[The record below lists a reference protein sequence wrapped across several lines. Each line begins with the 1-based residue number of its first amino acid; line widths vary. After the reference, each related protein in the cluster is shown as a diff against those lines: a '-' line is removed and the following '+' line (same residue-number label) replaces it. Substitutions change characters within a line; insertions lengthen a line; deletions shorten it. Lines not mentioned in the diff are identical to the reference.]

1 MKNQS
6 ELSIILV
13 NFNGLADTEEC
24 IDSLQEYVKF
34 PCEIIIVDNG
44 SKKNEAVMLQTRYP
58 EVICIRSEKNLGF
71 AGGNNLGIQKSHGKF
86 IMLLNNDTIVK
97 DDSIEFLIKR
107 LKSAPEIGAV
117 SSKIKFAFFP
127 EIIQFAGIT
136 PLSKITFR
144 NETIGNGET
153 DKGQYNNPH
162 PIPYLHGAS
171 MMIKREILK
180 KAGLM
185 PEIYFLYYEELDWS
199 VRIKESGYMLY
210 YEPRCTVFHKESRST
225 GIKSPLYYYYYT
237 RNRLLFAARNGKGLN
252 KYLSIIYQITIALPK
267 NSLAFL
273 LKGKFDLIKASF
285 SGVFDFFLLKHKKRI
300 VC

>member
-1 MKNQS
+1 MKKQY

-13 NFNGLADTEEC
+13 NYNGIADTKEC
-24 IDSLQEYVKF
+24 IISIKKYVKV

-44 SKKNEAVMLQTRYP
+44 SKRNEAILLQKEYP
-58 EVICIRSEKNLGF
+58 EILCIRSEKNLGF
-71 AGGNNLGIQKSHGKF
+71 AGGNNLGIQKSHGKN

-97 DDSIEFLIKR
+97 DNSIEFLINR
-107 LKSAPEIGAV
+107 LNSNLKIGAV
-117 SSKIKFAFFP
+117 SSKIKFAYFP
-127 EIIQFAGIT
+127 DIIQFAGIT

-144 NETIGNGET
+144 NKTIGNGET

-162 PIPYLHGAS
+162 PIPYLHGAA
-171 MMIKREILK
+171 MMIKREIIE

-185 PEIYFLYYEELDWS
+185 PDIYFLYYEELDWS
-199 VRIKESGYMLY
+199 VRIRESGYLLY

-225 GIKSPLYYYYYT
+225 GKKSPLYYYYYT
-237 RNRLLFAARNGKGLN
+237 RNRLLFATRNGHGLY

-273 LKGKFDLIKASF
+273 LKGKFNLIKASF
-285 SGVFDFFLLKHKKRI
+285 SGAFDFFLLKHKKRNI
-300 VC
+300 C